1 LKQEQEEIAA
11 AIMKKAV
18 DAIVTS
24 SEDESDFVGT
34 REKLTDLYKKQ
45 RIKERK
51 TEQDS
56 EILNI

>member
-1 LKQEQEEIAA
+1 MKQEQEEIAA

>member
-1 LKQEQEEIAA
+1 
-11 AIMKKAV
+11 MKKAV